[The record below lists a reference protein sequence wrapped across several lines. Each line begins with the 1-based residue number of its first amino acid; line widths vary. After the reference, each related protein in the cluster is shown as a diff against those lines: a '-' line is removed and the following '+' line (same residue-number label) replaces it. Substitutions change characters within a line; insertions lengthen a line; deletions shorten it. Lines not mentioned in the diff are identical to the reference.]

1 MKRFVLIL
9 GLCFFTI
16 FTLLP
21 IVLMIFLSFSEDMD
35 FLLRGDISLTF
46 RNYKDILFSEEVS
59 FGGYIINSF
68 IVSSL
73 SACLSLL
80 LSIPSAYAFS
90 RFTSPFLSRFIFLFL
105 LVTMFPPISTVGFLF
120 QAFSILGIIN
130 TYISLIVTHAAWSLP
145 LGVWVMYAYTEKI
158 PKDIDRSALIDGAG
172 LLRTVYYII
181 LPLSKPALASAYILL
196 FLYSFNEF
204 LFAYMFTVDESTRT
218 VPVGVALFEG
228 LYGQIP
234 WGYIMA
240 SASLSVLPVMIGVL
254 FLQKYIIGGL
264 TKGSVR

>member
-1 MKRFVLIL
+1 MKKLLLIF
-9 GLCFFTI
+9 GLCLFANFA
-16 FTLLP
+16 LLP
-21 IVLMIFLSFSEDMD
+21 ILLMLVLSFSEDMD
-35 FLLRGDISLTF
+35 FLLGGGISLTF
-46 RNYKDILFSEEVS
+46 RNYKDIIFSEEVS
-59 FGGYIINSF
+59 FGRYIFNSF
-68 IVSSL
+68 VVSSL
-73 SACLSLL
+73 SAGISLL

-90 RFTSPFLSRFIFLFL
+90 RFASPFLSRLIFLFL
-105 LVTMFPPISTVGFLF
+105 LITMFPPVSTVGFLF
-120 QAFSILGIIN
+120 QVFSALGIIN
-130 TYISLIVTHAAWSLP
+130 TYISLIVTHTAWSLP

-158 PKDIDRSALIDGAG
+158 PKDIDRSAFIDGAG
-172 LLRTVYYII
+172 YFRTLLYII
-181 LPLSKPALASAYILL
+181 LPISKPALASAYILL

-218 VPVGVALFEG
+218 VTVGVALFEG

-240 SASLSVLPVMIGVL
+240 SASLSILPVVIGVL